1 LSVAAFSKLNAAVGI
16 ALDLNN
22 NQMEGSLAEKMA
34 IASSEGASSATVN
47 TWQKLKPEEWQT
59 PVDAAVNHIIDFCE
73 NGEAWIQHP
82 AAFFQ
87 HRLLCAEML
96 LTLVGQLKQLSDVDL
111 SELGEDFG
119 TNTTAACARAKLKLA
134 EMQSLAP
141 NTFRAVHTIIAFKVV
156 AAEFHHRVHIY
167 QDQGFFVDTLVSGAE
182 FVMEGREQELAQYI
196 NIDPLVTALG
206 VATQF
211 VCMKDHPV
219 VFIYGQDKSGIEL
232 QEGGSAPTL
241 NPAADAVDD
250 TEESE

>member
-1 LSVAAFSKLNAAVGI
+1 MGI

-22 NQMEGSLAEKMA
+22 SQMEGSLADKMA
-34 IASSEGASSATVN
+34 QASSEGASSATVS
-47 TWQKLKPEEWQT
+47 TWQKLKPEEWET

-73 NGEAWIQHP
+73 NGEAWVQHP
-82 AAFFQ
+82 AAFFH

-96 LTLVGQLKQLSDVDL
+96 LTLVGQLKQLTDVNL
-111 SELGEDFG
+111 SELGDKFDA
-119 TNTTAACARAKLKLA
+119 NTTAACARAKVKLA

-196 NIDPLVTALG
+196 NMDPLVTALG

-211 VCMKDHPV
+211 ICMKDHPV

-232 QEGGSAPTL
+232 KEGGSQPTL
-241 NPAADAVDD
+241 NPASDD
-250 TEESE
+250 TDDQANDEADEKE